1 MGVHETEEKE
11 TLECTMGIDIEHT
24 NERHRNGTADIP
36 EYREP
41 IGMDIEYRDFPEEQ
55 IWSPNDEV
63 NEWVPH
69 YVFMARSVLTFVQ
82 ESLGIS
88 NREAMEN
95 SCTGYA
101 EQYITDVLHD
111 SEYLPEVAL
120 KTFLT
125 KELPQKLVTRWSST
139 DVELFLEGIARHGKN
154 FANIQREF
162 LPRKDTKEIVD
173 FYYAWKWTEPAK
185 ELRNCRSRRR
195 VKRKRRFP
203 SIACIFGELKSPKMI
218 TRSVTNASR
227 IASSVEENNDQDRFL
242 RVASST
248 RGSRLIDK
256 RKRCDRTAIR

>member
-1 MGVHETEEKE
+1 MISEFSVSIG
-11 TLECTMGIDIEHT
+11 LQ
-24 NERHRNGTADIP
+24 RHRNGTADIP

-139 DVELFLEGIARHGKN
+139 DV
-154 FANIQREF
+154 
-162 LPRKDTKEIVD
+162 KEIVD

-256 RKRCDRTAIR
+256 RKRCDRDDEVLSDGNFKARL